1 MAKLKGKRVL
11 ITGGAG
17 GIGFHTAKSFIEE
30 GCEVILTDIN
40 QGALDEAKSKL
51 EAAGGRVYTF
61 TNDVTKIE
69 DVKEL
74 GNTIQSRIGFVD
86 VLINNAGI
94 GASNEIKDTS
104 LEEWKRL
111 IDINIWGIIHFV
123 NVFMPPMVERRTGH
137 IVNISSGQ
145 AFFPVPSRGAYA
157 ATKFFV
163 AGFSEALH
171 YEAARF
177 NIKVTTV
184 FPYVVNSPFYSHMSP
199 DTFGGKMVVK
209 LVPYYAV
216 SPEKTGRIIVRAVKK
231 GKKYEMHHPM
241 NAMNY
246 YLSRLFPLV
255 MEGTGVSLAW
265 ALSRRKA
272 KDQAD

>member
-1 MAKLKGKRVL
+1 MGQLSGKRVL

-17 GIGFHTAKSFIEE
+17 GIGLETGRAFLKE

-40 QGALDEAKSKL
+40 EQGLR
-51 EAAGGRVYTF
+51 EAAQRLASDKVHTF
-61 TNDVTKIE
+61 VNDVTKFDE
-69 DVKEL
+69 VEAL
-74 GNTIQSRIGFVD
+74 GRRIQSEIGFVD
-86 VLINNAGI
+86 ILVNNAGI
-94 GASNEIKDTS
+94 GASGEIKDMTI
-104 LEEWKRL
+104 EEWKRL
-111 IDINIWGIIHFV
+111 IDINIWGVIHFV
-123 NVFMPPMVERRTGH
+123 KVFMPPMVERRSGH
-137 IVNISSGQ
+137 IVNLSSGQ
-145 AFFPVPSRGAYA
+145 AFFPVPTWGAYA

-184 FPYVVNSPFYSHMSP
+184 FPYVVNSPFYSAINP
-199 DTFGGKMVVK
+199 ETFGGKMVVK

-231 GKKYEMHHPM
+231 GKKYEMHHPL

-246 YLSRLFPLV
+246 YFNRLFPLV
-255 MEGTGVSLAW
+255 TEGTGIALAW
-265 ALSRRKA
+265 ALTRRKGE
-272 KDQAD
+272 KES

>member
-17 GIGFHTAKSFIEE
+17 GIGLETAREFLKE

-40 QGALDEAKSKL
+40 EQGLKDAVQELGTE
-51 EAAGGRVYTF
+51 RVYTF
-61 TNDVTKIE
+61 VNDVTQF
-69 DVKEL
+69 DQVQAL
-74 GNTIQSRIGFVD
+74 GQRIQSEIGFVD
-86 VLINNAGI
+86 ILINNAGI
-94 GASNEIKDTS
+94 GASGEIKDMS
-104 LEEWKRL
+104 IEQWKRL
-111 IDINIWGIIHFV
+111 IDINIWGVIHFV
-123 NVFMPPMVERRTGH
+123 KVFMPPMVERRTGH
-137 IVNISSGQ
+137 IVNLSSGQ
-145 AFFPVPSRGAYA
+145 AFFPVPTWGAYA

-184 FPYVVNSPFYSHMSP
+184 FPYVVNSPFYRDIQP
-199 DTFGGKMVVK
+199 DTIGGKMVVK
-209 LVPYYAV
+209 LVPFYAV

-231 GKKYEMHHPM
+231 GKKYEMHHPL

-246 YLSRLFPLV
+246 YFNRLFPFV
-255 MEGTGVSLAW
+255 TEGTGRALAW
-265 ALSRRKA
+265 ALTRQKGTNE
-272 KDQAD
+272 